1 MASKV
6 LGIVGASIENATYR
20 PSSPYTTTGAQTFRR
35 KCLERGYDLPF
46 VSFAGDGSTMAGMAP
61 QITNL
66 VNALTPAGLG
76 FDIFAH
82 FGGNDAGPIGNYP
95 AAWDAGEITTYTN
108 SINTLLG
115 QINAT
120 AATHKL
126 CSNLSYR
133 TNFSGA
139 DQLNADIIEPRI
151 AALMVAPLVP
161 YWAYSSAAAALG
173 NYPLPDNL
181 HPTNVGVEYL
191 QDALL
196 DTYLP
201 IAGFTPTDIEDQL
214 VTSFGEFSSV
224 IPNVT
229 RINAVG
235 SAAISTPR
243 GATGTITLAGGN
255 GSTGSGSP
263 AGTSYQF
270 DAAHR
275 DFVAS
280 GYFGNNNPVTITVS
294 MPAWANRVVRVKVA
308 GHRAV
313 SGRVTNV
320 TINGVTQSYDPNI
333 PASSSTEFLAVMD
346 GSGVLVAALTPVV
359 AFVHASAMSVSLI
372 KLPSSGGA
380 GVSRNLALSL
390 GLHL

>member
-6 LGIVGASIENATYR
+6 LGIIGASVEGATYR
-20 PSSPYTTTGAQTFRR
+20 PNSTYTTTGAQTFRR
-35 KCLERGYDLPF
+35 KSLERGYDIPWA
-46 VSFAGDGSTMAGMAP
+46 VFAGDGATMSGMAS

-76 FDIFAH
+76 FDIFAS

-95 AAWDAGEITTYTN
+95 ESWDAGEITTYTN

-115 QINAT
+115 QINVT
-120 AATHKL
+120 AAGIKL
-126 CSNLSYR
+126 CCNLSYR
-133 TNFSGA
+133 TNFGGVA
-139 DQLNADIIEPRI
+139 QLNANIIEPRI
-151 AALMVAPLVP
+151 AALMVDPLVP
-161 YWAYSSAAAALG
+161 YWEYSSAAAALG

-201 IAGFTPTDIEDQL
+201 VAGFTPTDIEDQL
-214 VTSFGEFSSV
+214 VTSFGEFSST

-229 RINAVG
+229 RINAEG

-243 GATGTITLAGGN
+243 GATGTITLAGGS

-275 DFVAS
+275 DYVAS
-280 GYFGNNNPVTITVS
+280 GYFGNNSPVTITAS
-294 MPAWANRVVRVKVA
+294 IPAWANRVVRVKVA

-313 SGRVTNV
+313 SGRETNV
-320 TINGVTQSYDPNI
+320 TINGATQSYDPNI

-346 GSGVLVAALTPVV
+346 GSGALVAALTPVV
-359 AFVHASAMSVSLI
+359 SFVHVSAMSIDLLKI
-372 KLPSSGGA
+372 PSSG
-380 GVSRNLALSL
+380 VSGYNGL
-390 GLHL
+390 GISVGLKL